1 MKKTGLLKLV
11 HGIMGVLAAQISIM
25 GCYPFVPAVCA
36 AYSLEKKKTWTFYIG
51 LLLGMCYSMPIQATV
66 KYVFIVILITAGVKF
81 YLWANRSCGGIVAG
95 IICGLVVIL
104 MNLAGGCLVR
114 LDQRELMLTFA
125 EAFITIGLTATMHYV
140 IEILR
145 KLPEPDMDRPKV
157 MVNGKEAALVSAVSG
172 LSEAFVTMSRET
184 DAEEPKKIEVLEREI
199 TGRMCATC
207 DGCCT
212 CWNENRLTLSESIRD
227 LIRAVTDKMPKA
239 KILEEKYVEQ
249 CPKYNGMVEEAL
261 QAFGRLELNQA
272 WTKRLKENRYVI
284 AQQLDA
290 MSKLMQEWAENEV
303 CVNDRNRMKIARIA
317 YEAGEKAVCAEN
329 IRIYEREHRRLCIK
343 ADVSGRWG
351 GGIPT
356 KYYAAAVQKAVGIPM
371 RLSQDSKSIITM
383 EPQEITL
390 YEDVNFYVL
399 SGIATRKKNDSSV
412 SGDSFSK
419 FSLDNGSYNIC
430 ISDGMGSGPAANR
443 ESEMVVDL
451 MEKFL
456 EAGFKKEPAIRMM
469 NSAMVLKGENESY
482 STLDYAGIDLYSGQL
497 EMIKIGAAAAFI
509 KRGDEVECIMPQSL
523 PAGVDVEQSLEIVKK
538 TLHKGDFL
546 VMVTDGVLEYLHVS
560 KPEERFAD
568 LIRAIETENAGVLAK
583 GLLEQVLLFTGG
595 YAMDDMTI
603 LAFGIWEK

>member
-1 MKKTGLLKLV
+1 MKKSGFWNVMHLV
-11 HGIMGVLAAQISIM
+11 IGALTAQVSIM
-25 GCYPFVPAVCA
+25 GCYPFVPAGCA
-36 AYSLEKKKTWTFYIG
+36 AYCLEKKKTWAFYIG
-51 LLLGMCYSMPIQATV
+51 ILIGMSYAMPLQTMV
-66 KYVFIVILITAGVKF
+66 KYAFIVAIISVGVKF
-81 YLWANRSCGGIVAG
+81 YLWANRTCGGIAAG
-95 IICGLVVIL
+95 IISAIAVIL

-114 LDQRELMLTFA
+114 LDKTELLLTFA
-125 EAFITIGLTATMHYV
+125 EAAICLGLTATMHYT
-140 IEILR
+140 IEMLR
-145 KLPEPDMDRPKV
+145 KMPQVSSDKPVVSVPK
-157 MVNGKEAALVSAVSG
+157 KETALVSAVSG
-172 LSEAFVTMSRET
+172 LSEAFVTMSRDTEV
-184 DAEEPKKIEVLEREI
+184 EEPKQIEILEREI
-199 TGRMCATC
+199 TGRMCASC

-212 CWNENRLTLSESIRD
+212 CWNDNRLTLSDSIRD
-227 LIRAVTDKMPKA
+227 LITAVTERIPKS
-239 KILEEKYVEQ
+239 KILEENYVEQ

-272 WTKRLKENRYVI
+272 WAKRLKENRYVI

-290 MSKLMQEWAENEV
+290 MSKLVQQWAENEV

-356 KYYAAAVQKAVGIPM
+356 KYYVSAVEKAIGIPL
-371 RLSQDSKSIITM
+371 RLSKEGKSIITM
-383 EPQEITL
+383 EPQEIIL
-390 YEDVNFYVL
+390 YEDVSYYIL
-399 SGIATRKKNDSSV
+399 SGIATRKKNDAAV
-412 SGDSFSK
+412 SGDSFSM

-430 ISDGMGSGPAANR
+430 LSDGMGSGPAASR

-456 EAGFKKEPAIRMM
+456 EAGFKQEPAIKMM

-482 STLDYAGIDLYSGQL
+482 STLDYASIDLYSGQL

-509 KRGDEVECIMPQSL
+509 KRGDEVECIMPQTL
-523 PAGVDVEQSLEIVKK
+523 PAGVEFNQGLEIVKK
-538 TLHKGDFL
+538 TLYKGDFL

-560 KPEERFAD
+560 NPEERFAD
-568 LIRAIETENAGVLAK
+568 LMRAIETENAGVLAK
-583 GLLEQVLLFTGG
+583 GLLEQVLHFTGG